1 MSVSPAR
8 ATGISTLFRDHP
20 RARRSGVV
28 LYYMPAK
35 QVHGGQKPPLN
46 FRISHEATDAIDQLA
61 ARRAL
66 SRSEIVRSFID
77 AGLADAQKLGE
88 LPQEVRL
95 VC

>member
-1 MSVSPAR
+1 
-8 ATGISTLFRDHP
+8 
-20 RARRSGVV
+20 
-28 LYYMPAK
+28 MPAK

-88 LPQEVRL
+88 LPREVRL
-95 VC
+95 VS